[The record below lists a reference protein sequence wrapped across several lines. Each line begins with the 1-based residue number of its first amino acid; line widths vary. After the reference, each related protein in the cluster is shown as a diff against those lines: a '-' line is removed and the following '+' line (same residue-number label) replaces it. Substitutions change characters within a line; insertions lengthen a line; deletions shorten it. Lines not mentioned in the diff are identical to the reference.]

1 MLRPGSGIVIL
12 VVTVLFGCLDM
23 MWGHGGV
30 SHSDTA
36 VPNMEMEVE
45 GKSSSYRLV
54 LGCTPARP
62 AERQEVE
69 CEFKVVQVLA
79 VPDPLLGS
87 QLPLLDQQLMVR
99 FKSLDKGNFVSDL
112 LEPSAGAEDGTYMIH
127 HTLRQAGP
135 YSLIVYIDEE
145 GDVLEAEFPFQIR
158 DNPYDAWARVVINGL
173 LALLLVP
180 FAVIIAGRREAF
192 IAGRFRMVTTVSS
205 LFWVGLFVVT
215 NVLLVDRVSAAILDR
230 AAPQHGS
237 IELIF
242 RSESGPAVFEVSQ
255 DLIES
260 FDIQT
265 VLVDEQEFR
274 SVLNAKGKIVAKPE
288 LSSQVSAPLWGRI
301 ELAHGPLTV
310 GDYVRRG
317 QPLVNVVLELNS
329 TERKDLMDRFE
340 DIRSAKEQ
348 AVHRVQATEAALAS
362 VISLG
367 EEKIV
372 PREEVGWAR
381 QRNESAQEEMRVLEK
396 QFDQY
401 LKVMKWRDPRSTPVI
416 AAIDGFITDINFIP
430 GELNSEGET
439 RRLLTIVDLSEVWIE
454 AEIAEGDLDQLSNI
468 RSARIRTE
476 AYPAEEHRARLQAIS
491 PWVDEKTRR
500 LKVVFEIKNPEN
512 KLKLGMWADVMVESG
527 RLGKSAAVPRSALL
541 EDGEQSTIYVT
552 DGQGLFERR
561 LVEVGVRKN
570 DQVQIK
576 KGVGPGELVVV
587 NGFYQLRALH
597 QNLDQVPSDSH

>member
-12 VVTVLFGCLDM
+12 VVTVLFGCLDL

-45 GKSSSYRLV
+45 GKSGSYRLV

-99 FKSLDKGNFVSDL
+99 FKSLDNEKFVSDL

-158 DNPYDAWARVVINGL
+158 ENPYDAWARVVINGL
-173 LALLLVP
+173 LALLLVS

-274 SVLNAKGKIVAKPE
+274 SVLSAKGKIVAKPE

-301 ELAHGPLTV
+301 ELPHGPLTV

-340 DIRSAKEQ
+340 DIRSAKKQ

-381 QRNESAQEEMRVLEK
+381 QRNESALEEMRVLEK

-576 KGVGPGELVVV
+576 KGVRPGELVVV

>member
-1 MLRPGSGIVIL
+1 
-12 VVTVLFGCLDM
+12 
-23 MWGHGGV
+23 
-30 SHSDTA
+30 
-36 VPNMEMEVE
+36 MEMEVE
-45 GKSSSYRLV
+45 GKSGSYRLV

-99 FKSLDKGNFVSDL
+99 FKSLDNGNFVSDL

-127 HTLRQAGP
+127 HALRQAGP

-205 LFWVGLFVVT
+205 LFWVGFFVVT

-527 RLGKSAAVPRSALL
+527 RLGKSAAVHRSALL

-576 KGVGPGELVVV
+576 KGVRPGELVVV

-597 QNLDQVPSDSH
+597 QNLGQVPSDSH